1 MSQSHNRRSYGLAT
15 DTPDSLERTDDQLTP
30 SNDGVYGTMLP
41 EMQYPNQSLILNTD
55 FHTGTDERSTTIPAG
70 LGVTFSE
77 FPDTGFSG
85 TGFPGTWFH
94 ESSLLNQQ
102 EPYDSR
108 ADMRPAYNEEWNNYH
123 PDPQTLEVFG
133 LISISCGEVH
143 NPPYTWGPHPSGF
156 GDLPSPI
163 PQPSPSSSYTIS
175 PVAEVTPM
183 FGPCFGSSIEEPP
196 ECKDVGALAEQSSE
210 NIPVLERV
218 IPPPHNAVGN
228 GRNAL
233 SHNVNLRRKTKVDRR
248 LQVLQNGGG
257 SHIVF
262 DSIVGRQCS
271 APRARYSTSRRKE
284 VAEVRERGACFKCRV
299 WKRKCDLGT
308 PCSGCKDRPE
318 KCSDAPP
325 LLFSSQPCFRLD
337 LADCGFFRTKSAS
350 WKEPLREKMSWE
362 SNDILPLQ
370 VQCVYR
376 DGKGPQFP
384 IKCRRF
390 KPEDTDIKTR
400 KWGPGGHQIL
410 VIPTYC
416 AQDIND
422 IQKQIAHMVGTY
434 QEHILSA
441 VKSGSGSPDTPKV
454 MVKTIDMAMNRQDK
468 FHLLKPA
475 MGIWAGSRFIAAPRS
490 LRGKDTLGL
499 KPIAEEDAHD
509 LGLIPIPPMLDYQL
523 DTTAI
528 RWMEKTMA
536 TMLKKLWK
544 TLISHESNSW
554 FDVFLVI
561 FILLNNL
568 EYVYG
573 AQLQYIQQHGAQD
586 ADEFRRKIRETSREM
601 LDRWQ
606 WTAQHLIFVFKYHIK
621 KCALDDAPLFSEQF
635 STRASD
641 DAGLDAVARDYLA
654 YMIEWAKNIEAEEPT
669 EISGN
674 QVFQTMWCRKLVRN
688 EEWKK
693 EQQ

>member
-15 DTPDSLERTDDQLTP
+15 NTSDSLERTDAQLTP
-30 SNDGVYGTMLP
+30 SNDGAYGTMP
-41 EMQYPNQSLILNTD
+41 PVMQYPSQSLMLNTD
-55 FHTGTDERSTTIPAG
+55 FHTGTDERNTTIPAG
-70 LGVTFSE
+70 LGVTFNE
-77 FPDTGFSG
+77 FLGMGFLGTGFPG
-85 TGFPGTWFH
+85 TGFPGTWFL
-94 ESSLLNQQ
+94 ESSLNQQ
-102 EPYDSR
+102 EPYDSHV
-108 ADMRPAYNEEWNNYH
+108 DIRPAYNEEWNNCH
-123 PDPQTLEVFG
+123 PDPQTLGDFG
-133 LISISCGEVH
+133 LIPIPCDEVD
-143 NPPYTWGPHPSGF
+143 NPPYAWEPYPSGF
-156 GDLPSPI
+156 SSLPAPI
-163 PQPSPSSSYTIS
+163 PQSSPNSSYTIS
-175 PVAEVTPM
+175 PVTEVTPM
-183 FGPCFGSSIEEPP
+183 FDPCFESSVGEPP
-196 ECKDVGALAEQSSE
+196 ECKGVGALAEQSSE
-210 NIPVLERV
+210 NIPVLQRV
-218 IPPPHNAVGN
+218 IPPTHTVVGN
-228 GRNAL
+228 RRNAL
-233 SHNVNLRRKTKVDRR
+233 SYNINLRKKTKVDRR
-248 LQVLQNGGG
+248 LLLQNEVGR
-257 SHIVF
+257 HIVF

-318 KCSDAPP
+318 KFSDAPP

-376 DGKGPQFP
+376 DGKGPRFP
-384 IKCRRF
+384 IKCRHF

-441 VKSGSGSPDTPKV
+441 VKSGTGSPDTPKV
-454 MVKTIDMAMNRQDK
+454 MVKTIDMAMSRQDK

-499 KPIAEEDAHD
+499 KPIVEEDAHD

-523 DTTAI
+523 DTIAI

-544 TLISHESNSW
+544 TLISHDSNSW

-573 AQLQYIQQHGAQD
+573 AQLQYIQEHGAQ
-586 ADEFRRKIRETSREM
+586 IRETSREM
-601 LDRWQ
+601 LDRWE

-621 KCALDDAPLFSEQF
+621 KCALDEAPLFSEQF
-635 STRASD
+635 SARASD
-641 DAGLDAVARDYLA
+641 DAGLDEVARDYLA
-654 YMIEWAKNIEAEEPT
+654 YMIEWAKNIEAEEPA

-674 QVFQTMWCRKLVRN
+674 QVSQTMWCRKLVRN